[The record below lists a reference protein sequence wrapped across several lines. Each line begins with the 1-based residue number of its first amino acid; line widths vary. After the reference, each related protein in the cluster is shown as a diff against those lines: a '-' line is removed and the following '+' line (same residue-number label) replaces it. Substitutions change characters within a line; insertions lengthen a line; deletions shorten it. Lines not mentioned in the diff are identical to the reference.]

1 MNALGKFALMIL
13 LSPGLSCSLRDPGPG
28 MAFRVESIYRTEV
41 PKMELLEADLLL
53 AEKRAVVAQWRDGQH
68 CRTWRTYS
76 ALTNP
81 RRILVTPGGAGKE
94 HRAELNLSREQGLKL
109 EERLS
114 EELARLSA
122 AVSKGKGYR
131 SDFSEEE
138 RRASWTRLAVEKWLN
153 ALRRESTHGRKPA
166 SQ

>member
-1 MNALGKFALMIL
+1 MNTLGKFALMLL

-122 AVSKGKGYR
+122 AAPKEYR

-138 RRASWTRLAVEKWLN
+138 RRAFWTRLAVEKWLN
-153 ALRRESTHGRKPA
+153 ALRRETEYGRTPA